1 MLFYTIGQGNV
12 FLWMAFAGLLI
23 GFGYD
28 CFRLLRCL
36 FRVGA
41 VGTLLLD
48 CLWGVVSGVV
58 LACMLVIA
66 NRGELR
72 AYVLL
77 AVLCGFLLYGA
88 AASRPML
95 LLARRV
101 RRLVKKLPRFRL
113 LDIVFK

>member
-23 GFGYD
+23 GILYD

-36 FRVGA
+36 LRAGA
-41 VGTLLLD
+41 AGTLILD
-48 CLWGVVSGVV
+48 CLWGVSSGVL

-77 AVLCGFLLYGA
+77 AVLCGFALYWA

-101 RRLVKKLPRFRL
+101 RAFVKKLPRFRL
-113 LDIVFK
+113 FDIVFK